1 MEHEVAKLYNEAQE
15 ECQAKNSNH
24 PKHESIKFIN
34 SLAACVFPLPQWL
47 CFNNSIRPH
56 LLWKERKPLPF
67 ESKSHCAPRFAMAP
81 DTTTLVKPN
90 RCTFAT
96 NASWTARGLLVSSL
110 FRIVHE
116 IWYIHLTP
124 SFVVVLSSQCNLI
137 HNPKHQQSRSVLL
150 ALCSHLPFW
159 SQACRSFQAK
169 TLLRVLMSEPKFA
182 PYTGLSAN
190 RWRKGSQSS
199 ALVVQCTWSALRS
212 IYKERGLLW

>member
-56 LLWKERKPLPF
+56 LF
-67 ESKSHCAPRFAMAP
+67 SRFAMAP

-96 NASWTARGLLVSSL
+96 NASWTAQGCWFLHCSGLFMRFGTSTSL
-110 FRIVHE
+110 
-116 IWYIHLTP
+116 HL
-124 SFVVVLSSQCNLI
+124 S
-137 HNPKHQQSRSVLL
+137 
-150 ALCSHLPFW
+150 
-159 SQACRSFQAK
+159 
-169 TLLRVLMSEPKFA
+169 
-182 PYTGLSAN
+182 
-190 RWRKGSQSS
+190 
-199 ALVVQCTWSALRS
+199 
-212 IYKERGLLW
+212 